1 MFDVLKKMEGQQLSE
16 EAVAEACYSDSTVDY
31 NYLQEE
37 QSLSDCDGS
46 TVDTSDAQ
54 EKQLSGHDGS
64 TVDTSDEESADS
76 GAIQIKF
83 SDPLQERAM
92 IALFGKDWRNPVKR
106 VEEESEPED
115 YVSDSEVDVSTDGE
129 DPEAEYEMVPVMDP
143 AYTGPTYHS
152 QACQVHGV
160 MMMPPGWIYRIMRVG
175 PPKSKKAKTEQ

>member
-92 IALFGKDWRNPVKR
+92 IALFGKDWRNPAGR
-106 VEEESEPED
+106 SL
-115 YVSDSEVDVSTDGE
+115 SR
-129 DPEAEYEMVPVMDP
+129 
-143 AYTGPTYHS
+143 
-152 QACQVHGV
+152 
-160 MMMPPGWIYRIMRVG
+160 RIMSVTLRWTSVQMERT
-175 PPKSKKAKTEQ
+175 PRQNTKWCQ